1 MDIITEL
8 FLGPFQYGFMVRAL
22 VVSVLVGIMCPVLGA
37 YVVVRGL
44 GFMGDGLAHG
54 VLPGLVL
61 AVIIGGIVG
70 IGANVSGIQFL
81 GALPAALAMALLSGY
96 LIRRVGLSEDTS
108 VGILFA
114 GMFAL
119 GLVMLTAAR
128 NLPVKLE
135 DVLLGN
141 VLGVSQGE
149 MLVTLGLAA
158 AVLLVV
164 YFLHKELV
172 FTTFD
177 PIGASVIGVPTE
189 KLEYVLLCLLAVVV
203 VLALPAVGI
212 VLVISML
219 ITPAAAASLLCAQLP
234 GGNRCWSDDRGGL
247 GDSRTV
253 HLLPLQSAIG
263 AANGPGCHRD
273 FSFWRWCTGGRLPD
287 GCAAGLPD
295 GPAAVPAGS
304 RPRAES
310 GRGRPRSVGGGRPPV
325 FTGAGSKLQH

>member
-1 MDIITEL
+1 
-8 FLGPFQYGFMVRAL
+8 
-22 VVSVLVGIMCPVLGA
+22 MCPILGA

-219 ITPAAAASLLCAQLP
+219 ITPAAAASLLVRNFPAAIAVGAMIGVASAIAGLYISFHFNLP
-234 GGNRCWSDDRGGL
+234 SGPLMALVATGFFVLAVVYRGQIAGRL
-247 GDSRTV
+247 RSRT
-253 HLLPLQSAIG
+253 A
-263 AANGPGCHRD
+263 
-273 FSFWRWCTGGRLPD
+273 
-287 GCAAGLPD
+287 
-295 GPAAVPAGS
+295 
-304 RPRAES
+304 
-310 GRGRPRSVGGGRPPV
+310 
-325 FTGAGSKLQH
+325 

>member
-61 AVIIGGIVG
+61 AVIVGGIVG
-70 IGANVSGIQFL
+70 VGANVSGIQFL

-96 LIRRVGLSEDTS
+96 LIRRVGISEDTS

-172 FTTFD
+172 FTNFD

-189 KLEYVLLCLLAVVV
+189 KLEYLLLCLLAVVV

-219 ITPAAAASLLCAQLP
+219 ITPAAAASLLVRNFPAAIAVGAMIGVASAIAGLYISFHFNLP
-234 GGNRCWSDDRGGL
+234 SGPLMALVATGFFVLAVVYRGRIAGRL
-247 GDSRTV
+247 RSRT
-253 HLLPLQSAIG
+253 A
-263 AANGPGCHRD
+263 
-273 FSFWRWCTGGRLPD
+273 
-287 GCAAGLPD
+287 
-295 GPAAVPAGS
+295 
-304 RPRAES
+304 
-310 GRGRPRSVGGGRPPV
+310 
-325 FTGAGSKLQH
+325 

>member
-61 AVIIGGIVG
+61 AVIVGGIVG

-96 LIRRVGLSEDTS
+96 LIRRVGISEDTS

-172 FTTFD
+172 FTNFD

-189 KLEYVLLCLLAVVV
+189 KLEYLLLCLLAVVV

-219 ITPAAAASLLCAQLP
+219 ITPAAAASLLVRNFPAAIAVGAMIGVASAIAGLYISFHFNLP
-234 GGNRCWSDDRGGL
+234 SGPLMALVATGFFVLAVVYRGRIAGRL
-247 GDSRTV
+247 RSRT
-253 HLLPLQSAIG
+253 A
-263 AANGPGCHRD
+263 
-273 FSFWRWCTGGRLPD
+273 
-287 GCAAGLPD
+287 
-295 GPAAVPAGS
+295 
-304 RPRAES
+304 
-310 GRGRPRSVGGGRPPV
+310 
-325 FTGAGSKLQH
+325 

>member
-172 FTTFD
+172 FTNFD

-219 ITPAAAASLLCAQLP
+219 ITPAAAASLLVRNFPAAIAVGAMIGVASAIAGLYISFHFNLP
-234 GGNRCWSDDRGGL
+234 SGPLMALVATGFFVLAVVYRGQIAGRL
-247 GDSRTV
+247 RSRT
-253 HLLPLQSAIG
+253 A
-263 AANGPGCHRD
+263 
-273 FSFWRWCTGGRLPD
+273 
-287 GCAAGLPD
+287 
-295 GPAAVPAGS
+295 
-304 RPRAES
+304 
-310 GRGRPRSVGGGRPPV
+310 
-325 FTGAGSKLQH
+325 

>member
-1 MDIITEL
+1 MNMDIITEL

-54 VLPGLVL
+54 VLPGLAL

-219 ITPAAAASLLCAQLP
+219 ITPAAAASLLVRNFPAAIAVGAMIGVASAIAGLYISFHFNLP
-234 GGNRCWSDDRGGL
+234 SGPLMALVATGFFVLAVVYRGQIAGRL
-247 GDSRTV
+247 RSRT
-253 HLLPLQSAIG
+253 A
-263 AANGPGCHRD
+263 
-273 FSFWRWCTGGRLPD
+273 
-287 GCAAGLPD
+287 
-295 GPAAVPAGS
+295 
-304 RPRAES
+304 
-310 GRGRPRSVGGGRPPV
+310 
-325 FTGAGSKLQH
+325 